1 MYMNG
6 CVEVLK
12 TEMYKIPFA
21 DRLDSE
27 WNRFLI

>member
-1 MYMNG
+1 MNDF
-6 CVEVLK
+6 VEVLK

-27 WNRFLI
+27 WNKFLI